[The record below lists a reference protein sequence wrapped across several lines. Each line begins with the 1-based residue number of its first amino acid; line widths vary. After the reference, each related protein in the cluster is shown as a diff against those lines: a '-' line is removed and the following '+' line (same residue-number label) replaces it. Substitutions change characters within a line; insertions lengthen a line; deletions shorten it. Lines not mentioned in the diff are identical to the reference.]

1 MVQTGHEVVVAF
13 SLNIAAGFATV
24 LGGLVIFH
32 KRLVH
37 LANPLSLAIAL
48 SVSAGVMMFISL
60 VEIFTESVH
69 AFKLGIKTENLS
81 DETAAGHGWLAATAC
96 SILGISLIY
105 VIDAIVSRI
114 SPAHE
119 ATELD
124 NLEHLRESFSRQDPE
139 QYAKSREIPG
149 SVIDL
154 ESPGSPSTSV
164 VNEPNTMYMKMD
176 DTAKRNLQRMGV
188 LSALA
193 IGIHNI
199 PEGIAT
205 YAGSIQNS
213 SVGFSLAVGI
223 GLHNIPEGIAV
234 AAPIYFAT
242 GSRTRGI
249 VWCFIS
255 AIAEPL
261 GGVIAWLAIGNG
273 MTHMSEGILYGL
285 VCGIMMC
292 IVLKELIPTAFRF
305 AREKTH
311 LVTLGMFFGMFVMVA
326 SLTLFG
332 YAGV

>member
-24 LGGLVIFH
+24 LGGFVIFH

-37 LANPLSLAIAL
+37 LANPLSLAVAL

-60 VEIFTESVH
+60 VEIFGESVSSFKH
-69 AFKLGIKTENLS
+69 AIKSDDMTE
-81 DETAAGHGWLAATAC
+81 DTATGHGWLAATAC
-96 SILGISLIY
+96 CTVGILLIY
-105 VIDAIVSRI
+105 VIDMIVTWI

-119 ATELD
+119 ATEME
-124 NLEHLRESFSRQDPE
+124 NLEHLRESFSNQE
-139 QYAKSREIPG
+139 SEYFTKSRETPG
-149 SVIDL
+149 NLADL
-154 ESPGSPSTSV
+154 EAPSPVPVV
-164 VNEPNTMYMKMD
+164 VNDNTVYMKMD
-176 DTAKRNLQRMGV
+176 EMAKRNLQRMGV

-205 YAGSIQNS
+205 YAGSVQNS

-242 GSRTRGI
+242 GSRARGLL
-249 VWCFIS
+249 WCFLS

-261 GGVIAWLAIGNG
+261 GGVIAWLAIGDG
-273 MTHMSEGILYGL
+273 LTHMSEGILYGL

-292 IVLKELIPTAFRF
+292 IVVKELLPTAFRF
-305 AREKTH
+305 AREKTQ
-311 LVTLGMFFGMFVMVA
+311 LVTLGMFFGMFVMVL